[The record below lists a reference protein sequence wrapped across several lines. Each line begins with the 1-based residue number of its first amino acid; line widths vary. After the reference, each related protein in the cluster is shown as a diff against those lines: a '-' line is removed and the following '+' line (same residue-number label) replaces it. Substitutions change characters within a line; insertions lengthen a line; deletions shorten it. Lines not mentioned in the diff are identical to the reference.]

1 MKTLFLLLAW
11 IPALQTVSQTKESGI
26 VLSKGQNITVRITS
40 TQDADM
46 GMGMEMKNI
55 TSSQNNIYVID
66 VSDKKYTVSNTL
78 TGLKVS
84 MDAMGQQTDYDSDLK
99 KDSASDIGKSIKNLN
114 VPDTFFVNKYTADI
128 SSNKKESPVSKADD
142 SNPMAGLF
150 ESLGDKGADLALSEA
165 FFIIPA
171 GKKTGDSW
179 SDSSST
185 KDQKISNSYRIQTIE
200 KNNATVIISGNVIS
214 NIQTET
220 NGMQLNVAMTTKKN
234 TEVIVDVTSSLVSKR
249 ITKATIEGTL
259 EMMGQS
265 LPISGKSETTAVY
278 EY

>member
-1 MKTLFLLLAW
+1 MRRIFLLITL
-11 IPALQTVSQTKESGI
+11 ITALHANSQTKDAGI
-26 VLSKGQNITVRITS
+26 RLTKGQKFIVRITS

-46 GMGMEMKNI
+46 GMGMEMKNF

-66 VSDKKYTVSNTL
+66 AVDKKYTVSNTL

-114 VPDTFFVNKYTADI
+114 VPDTFFVNKYTGEI
-128 SSNKKESPVSKADD
+128 SSTKKDTAMLKVND
-142 SNPMAGLF
+142 SNPLGGLF
-150 ESLGDKGADLALSEA
+150 ESLGDKGTDQALSDA
-165 FFIIPA
+165 FFMIPA

-179 SDSSST
+179 YDSSAT
-185 KDQKISNSYRIQTIE
+185 KDQKISNNYQIHTIE
-200 KNNATVIISGNVIS
+200 KNNATVLITGIVIS

-220 NGMQLNVAMTTKKN
+220 NGMQLNITMTTKRN
-234 TEVIVDVTSSLVSKR
+234 TEVIVDMMSSLVSKK
-249 ITKATIEGTL
+249 ISKATIEGTF

-265 LPISGKSETTAVY
+265 LPITGTASTTSLY